1 MFYFIVATLRSGYQ
15 LPNTVS
21 FAESIETMM
30 RQSLGVDADELVE
43 PEEEILE
50 EEEPIEEED
59 EEDEE
64 QFLRAN

>member
-1 MFYFIVATLRSGYQ
+1 
-15 LPNTVS
+15 
-21 FAESIETMM
+21 MM
-30 RQSLGVDADELVE
+30 RQSFGVDADELVE